1 MRLDAAVIQEF
12 SQAIA
17 REAGRLMKERLASG
31 TESLDTRYKASGSE
45 LVTQVDEE
53 VDALLC
59 QAIKTKFPGQ
69 RILAEESAPD
79 TQGLSQIREAV
90 WILDPIDGTVN
101 YAHDHAHSAV
111 SIAWADQGEV
121 QSAVVYNPFSEEMFT
136 AVKGQGAFLNGNAIR
151 PSAVQEMRRALFA
164 TGFPYQ
170 KDNLEPLLVRL
181 SVMLAEC
188 ADLRRAGS
196 AALDICWV
204 AMGRLDIYYENLSVW
219 DFAAAQ
225 LVAREAG
232 AVYGHFKPVPE
243 GVNPEFYDRH
253 ILVANSNTMFDRAYQ
268 LLSACPAG

>member
-1 MRLDAAVIQEF
+1 MPDASTIQAF
-12 SQAIA
+12 SQRIA
-17 REAGRLMKERLASG
+17 REAGHLMQARLQGG
-31 TESLDTRYKASGSE
+31 TDSLETRYKAAGSE

-59 QAIKTKFPGQ
+59 QAIQATFPGQ

-79 TQGLSQIREAV
+79 TRGLSQLGDAV

-121 QSAVVYNPFSEEMFT
+121 QSAVVYNPFTDEMFT
-136 AVKGQGAFLNGNAIR
+136 AVKGQGACLNGHPIR
-151 PSAVQEMRRALFA
+151 PSSVDEMRRALFA

-170 KDNLEPLLVRL
+170 KDNLDPLLKRL
-181 SVMLAEC
+181 SVMLTNC

-225 LVAREAG
+225 LIAREAG
-232 AVYGHFKPVPE
+232 AVYGHFKPVPAD
-243 GVNPEFYDRH
+243 VNPEFHDRH
-253 ILVANSNTMFDRAYQ
+253 ILVANRQSLFDQAYE
-268 LLSACPAG
+268 LLSACPPG